1 MSEPP
6 TSSNEPVLTVGI
18 PTYCRADLLDVCL
31 ASVLPQVEERKD
43 RVECVVSDNASTD
56 HTDDVLKRYKDRFE
70 CLKVFRN
77 DSNLGII
84 ANITKTAVELSTG
97 TFVFLIG
104 DDDVLTKGAIRKIL
118 KVLES
123 EPAPDLIALNVG
135 YLPRSSRPSPDCAL
149 GGVSVN
155 CTKTLRS
162 QRAHNLVPLEDLFDG
177 PPADFTASYSVV
189 MRRAAWTSVFPEAC
203 REPPF
208 SSLKTT
214 YPSGYVIAETMI
226 DARVSSI
233 EEPSV
238 IIYEMP
244 GAEFSW
250 ARFRGVTST
259 RFATELVLKFEQ
271 AGVPRKRL
279 LPYKRYQLEHRSE
292 ELGEMLWDKETAG
305 GWTDALRF
313 AWLLKRFPLGLAK
326 VYLLSLLHPKAP
338 HWLAWIPRLTL
349 KLKKYFA
356 RRARRLSS

>member
-6 TSSNEPVLTVGI
+6 PSPCKPVLTVGI

-31 ASVLPQVEERKD
+31 ASVLPQVEELND

-56 HTDDVLKRYKDRFE
+56 HTGDVLKRYQDRFE

-84 ANITKTAVELSTG
+84 HNITKTASKLSAG
-97 TFVFLIG
+97 NYVFLIG
-104 DDDVLTKGAIRKIL
+104 DDDVLTAGAIHQIL
-118 KVLES
+118 KLLET

-135 YLPRSSRPSPDCAL
+135 YLPRSSRPGPDSAL

-155 CTKTLRS
+155 CTKILRS
-162 QRAHNLVPLEDLFDG
+162 QQSRCLVRLGELFDG

-189 MRRAAWTSVFPEAC
+189 MRRSAWISVFPEAC

-214 YPSGYVIAETMI
+214 YPSGFVIAETMT

-259 RFATELVLKFEQ
+259 RFATELIHKFEQ
-271 AGVPRKRL
+271 AGVPSERL

-305 GWTDALRF
+305 GWMDALRF
-313 AWLLKRFPLGLAK
+313 AWLLKRNPLGLAK
-326 VYLLSLLHPKAP
+326 VFVLSLLHPKAP
-338 HWLAWIPRLTL
+338 FWLTWIPRLTL
-349 KLKKYFA
+349 KFKQMLRPASKHIE
-356 RRARRLSS
+356 